1 MVTQIQGI
9 QYYNTYLFPNK
20 VPGLACQRYE
30 KKLIIS
36 LFFFLFPLPKIK
48 DGDSTLG
55 FSNILSILK
64 MIHN

>member
-1 MVTQIQGI
+1 MVTQIQGSNI
-9 QYYNTYLFPNK
+9 IILIYYKGPR
-20 VPGLACQRYE
+20 LACQSYE

-36 LFFFLFPLPKIK
+36 LIFFLFPLPKIK

-64 MIHN
+64 MIYI